1 MEPNDFPYELL
12 DSDYRFYIF
21 VKQGFEPME
30 KHFEDLATIRKHFV
44 NYLHAYDLKRLTF
57 IPMGFKNHVFW
68 NCAHALVTQQL
79 MTYYLSDNE
88 MLVETDWV
96 HRFKKGTFGDQN
108 VTEEDVRVLIKLLQ
122 TTQVRLRK
130 DYFAED
136 LSYFRPYETSF
147 GIKLETIEDAIRF
160 NNLHESLH
168 LGYVMALSKNI
179 L

>member
-1 MEPNDFPYELL
+1 
-12 DSDYRFYIF
+12 
-21 VKQGFEPME
+21 ME

-68 NCAHALVTQQL
+68 NCAHAVVTQQL

-88 MLVETDWV
+88 MLVDSDWV

-130 DYFAED
+130 DYFAEE

-179 L
+179 V